1 MEYVMHRCVVNRGM
15 SGRYFMSIAVS
26 RSDWD
31 RLVELWNVLKVA
43 STISKA
49 LAYDEAQ
56 QKVYVKD

>member
-1 MEYVMHRCVVNRGM
+1 M

-26 RSDWD
+26 RSDWG
-31 RLVELWNVLKVA
+31 RLVELWNVFKVA

-49 LAYDEAQ
+49 LAYDKAQ